1 MIDISDKNKIN
12 EFFTSNG
19 FVKKRNHYFR
29 VVNNRILQCAVY
41 EYNPKLREP
50 YACFGMASLYS
61 DLHKD
66 YFTSRGFGFEI
77 YGMRSVKMCHE
88 NFEELAISYMNNV
101 NDEKSL
107 ITAFDELDKKEY
119 GQLVLNNELR
129 IAPYLICRQY
139 DDAQKVISAIL
150 LQHNDALLSSKNNFV
165 WSDELF
171 NDKKAEQLVQD
182 AKLYRLSALL
192 DSCDIVAIDDI
203 LKANYSKNLKAARRS
218 NLIEQ

>member
-1 MIDISDKNKIN
+1 MSDKNKIN
-12 EFFTSNG
+12 EIFTSNG

-41 EYNPKLREP
+41 EYNPKLREH

-66 YFTSRGFGFEI
+66 YFTSKGFGFEI
-77 YGMRSVKMCHE
+77 YGMRPVKIHNA

-107 ITAFDELDKKEY
+107 ISAFDELDKMEY
-119 GQLVLNNELR
+119 GQLILNNNLR
-129 IAPYLICRQY
+129 IAPYLMCRQY

-150 LQHNDALLSSKNNFV
+150 SQHNDALLSNKNNFV

-182 AKLYRLSALL
+182 AKLYRLSALI
-192 DSCDIVAIDDI
+192 DSCDTEAIDDI
-203 LKANYSKNLKAARRS
+203 LKANYAENLKTASRAK
-218 NLIEQ
+218 LIEQ